1 MNTSKKKS
9 TRNSTSFKSQDPE
22 EDFEEIEFEEEAGDL
37 EELAGEEFSESDLE
51 EMEEELDSNEE
62 REDSEEDYGD
72 EDYENSVKKK
82 KKIKNKK
89 KADKDRYYVNPL
101 EFDKEI
107 GDYYESGHMSDNL
120 ATMISNIANKLSYA
134 PNFINY
140 TFREE
145 MVGDGIIRMFKAL
158 TTKKYDHQKGA
169 TASAGPFS
177 YFTRIAFN
185 AFRNRIKK
193 EKHMRETHEKYQNE
207 LMMFSENYNTITKNN
222 QQRISVN
229 PNSFY

>member
-1 MNTSKKKS
+1 MNTSKKKLLPKQDEDENLEEYLLGEEEE
-9 TRNSTSFKSQDPE
+9 NSLEEEVEDFLEEEEENEESSEDDFLEE
-22 EDFEEIEFEEEAGDL
+22 EDPQP
-37 EELAGEEFSESDLE
+37 
-51 EMEEELDSNEE
+51 
-62 REDSEEDYGD
+62 
-72 EDYENSVKKK
+72 KKP
-82 KKIKNKK
+82 KNKK

-107 GDYYESGHMSDNL
+107 GNYYESGHMSDNL

-222 QQRISVN
+222 QQRLAVN
-229 PNSFY
+229 PNSYY

>member
-1 MNTSKKKS
+1 MNTSKKKYRLKNKES
-9 TRNSTSFKSQDPE
+9 EDINLDEMDDYLLEDKDESELKE
-22 EDFEEIEFEEEAGDL
+22 ELEDFIEEIE
-37 EELAGEEFSESDLE
+37 
-51 EMEEELDSNEE
+51 NE
-62 REDSEEDYGD
+62 EDSEDEEFEDEEIED
-72 EDYENSVKKK
+72 EPQKKK
-82 KKIKNKK
+82 PRNKK
-89 KADKDRYYVNPL
+89 NADKYRYYVNPL

-107 GDYYESGHMSDNL
+107 GSYYDSGHMSDNL

-207 LMMFSENYNTITKNN
+207 LSMFSENYNTITKNN

-229 PNSFY
+229 PNSYY

>member
-1 MNTSKKKS
+1 MNTSKKKYRLKNKES
-9 TRNSTSFKSQDPE
+9 EDINLDEMDDYLLEDKDESELKE
-22 EDFEEIEFEEEAGDL
+22 ELEDFIEEIE
-37 EELAGEEFSESDLE
+37 
-51 EMEEELDSNEE
+51 NE
-62 REDSEEDYGD
+62 EDSEDEEFEDEEIED
-72 EDYENSVKKK
+72 EPQKKK
-82 KKIKNKK
+82 PRNKK

-107 GDYYESGHMSDNL
+107 GSYYDSGHMSDNL

-207 LMMFSENYNTITKNN
+207 LSMFSENYNTITKNN

-229 PNSFY
+229 PNSYY